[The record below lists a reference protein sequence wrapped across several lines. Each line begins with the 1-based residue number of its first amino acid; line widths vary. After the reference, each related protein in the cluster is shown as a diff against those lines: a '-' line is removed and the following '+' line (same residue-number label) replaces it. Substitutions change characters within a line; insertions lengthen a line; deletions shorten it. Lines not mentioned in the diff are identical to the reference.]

1 MSFIQ
6 TVAYGES
13 DAAIFLNNYK
23 IGLVRSVKELAKTE
37 FYPHRVFG
45 ECAPISTAAGNK
57 SYEIVITR
65 EQSDDAVDFSAF
77 DSFTLRV
84 KKHTVLRYTAAA
96 AAKALRPSEK
106 PASRWSRSLR
116 CLRRAERKSEY
127 GRRKPYKR
135 AIFRRQHSMRGYNT
149 AFGASTGHVGA
160 IGILRP

>member
-37 FYPHRVFG
+37 FYLHRAFG

-65 EQSDDAVDFSAF
+65 EQSEDAVDFSAF

-84 KKHTVLRYTAAA
+84 KKAHGITVY
-96 AAKALRPSEK
+96 
-106 PASRWSRSLR
+106 SRCR
-116 CLRRAERKSEY
+116 CKS
-127 GRRKPYKR
+127 
-135 AIFRRQHSMRGYNT
+135 
-149 AFGASTGHVGA
+149 
-160 IGILRP
+160 

>member
-23 IGLVRSVKELAKTE
+23 IGLVRSVKELDKTE
-37 FYPHRVFG
+37 FYPHRAFG

-65 EQSDDAVDFSAF
+65 EQSEDAVDFSAF

-84 KKHTVLRYTAAA
+84 KKAHGITVYSRCRC
-96 AAKALRPSEK
+96 KSMRPSGK

-116 CLRRAERKSEY
+116 CRRRAERKSEY

>member
-37 FYPHRVFG
+37 FYPHRAFG

-57 SYEIVITR
+57 SYDIVITR

-84 KKHTVLRYTAAA
+84 KKAHGITVYSRCRCKSIETEREAGEPMVEIITLSAAG
-96 AAKALRPSEK
+96 
-106 PASRWSRSLR
+106 
-116 CLRRAERKSEY
+116 RKEE
-127 GRRKPYKR
+127 
-135 AIFRRQHSMRGYNT
+135 
-149 AFGASTGHVGA
+149 
-160 IGILRP
+160 